1 MKYFRYHQEIVV
13 TNANQKHFGLVTK
26 ATLLA
31 SRHTFLFIIYCNA
44 SNCS

>member
-1 MKYFRYHQEIVV
+1 MKYFRYYQEIVV
-13 TNANQKHFGLVTK
+13 TDAIQEHFGLVTK

-31 SRHTFLFIIYCNA
+31 SRHTFLLIIYCNA